1 MFKKILSW
9 GIILTC
15 LIVLSTMVYA
25 LDVAIEEV
33 KIDNDIIT
41 QGDTNILDLERGQ
54 EVDVKVRIKGNAG
67 IGFLDNVQVEAVM
80 RGSDNKD
87 LVEDITES
95 FRVKENVS
103 YVKTLSLRVP
113 SRLEQDKYKLRI
125 RVEDRDGDT
134 TQANYE
140 IEISSKR
147 HDLTIKDVVLNPE
160 NEVRA

>member
-67 IGFLDNVQVEAVM
+67 IG
-80 RGSDNKD
+80 
-87 LVEDITES
+87 
-95 FRVKENVS
+95 RVH
-103 YVKTLSLRVP
+103 
-113 SRLEQDKYKLRI
+113 I
-125 RVEDRDGDT
+125 
-134 TQANYE
+134 
-140 IEISSKR
+140 
-147 HDLTIKDVVLNPE
+147 
-160 NEVRA
+160 